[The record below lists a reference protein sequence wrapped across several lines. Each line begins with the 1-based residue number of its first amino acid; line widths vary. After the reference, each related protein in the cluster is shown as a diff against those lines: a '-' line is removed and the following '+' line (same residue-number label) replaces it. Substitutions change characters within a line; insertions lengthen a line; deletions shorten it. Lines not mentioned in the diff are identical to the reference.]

1 VTASSRSAKRRRRP
15 SPVRRLQPF
24 WLLWIVALGIG
35 VAAATFLTSWS
46 ALYPHTVDVVG
57 NRVVSRDEILAR
69 ASIDYQKNMWLQ
81 NASAMGSRID
91 AIPYIATASVHRR
104 LPDTLVIYVTE
115 RVPYA
120 FLDAGGSRAIV
131 DHELRVLQDGVP
143 AALSTGLP
151 SFRIRAAQPLAPGTF
166 VTDAS
171 AQTLRANADAL
182 LSAHLDPA
190 TLELDRFGDV
200 TVRLRNGIY
209 VLLGDQEKMDE
220 KVRLIEP
227 ILTQVDRGKRPV
239 VAIDLRAVN
248 TPVVVY
254 GK

>member
-1 VTASSRSAKRRRRP
+1 MRASSRAAKRRRRP

-24 WLLWIVALGIG
+24 WLLWLVALGAG
-35 VAAATFLTSWS
+35 VAAATFLTTWS
-46 ALYPHTVDVVG
+46 ALYPHTVDVLG

-69 ASIDYQKNMWLQ
+69 AAVDYQKNMWLQ
-81 NASAMGSRID
+81 SASAMESRVD
-91 AIPYIATASVHRR
+91 AIPYVKSTTVHRR
-104 LPDTLVIYVTE
+104 PPDTLVVDVTE

-120 FLDAGGSRAIV
+120 FLDVGDSRVTV
-131 DHELRVLQDGVP
+131 DHDLRALQTGEP
-143 AALSTGLP
+143 EALSTSLP
-151 SFRIRAAQPLAPGTF
+151 AFRIRAAQPPAPGTF
-166 VTDAS
+166 VTDAG
-171 AQTLRANADAL
+171 AQTLRANTDAL
-182 LSAHLDPA
+182 LAAHLDPA

-200 TVRLRNGIY
+200 TVRLRNGMYI
-209 VLLGDQEKMDE
+209 LLGDQEKMAQ
-220 KVRLIEP
+220 KIALIDP